1 MNDAKPRVVPSRLIH
16 VRCNKGDE
24 KQPGPTPLEGS
35 TELVIVRLVLRHK
48 YS

>member
-1 MNDAKPRVVPSRLIH
+1 LNDAKPSVVPRRLIH

-24 KQPGPTPLEGS
+24 KQPGPTLEGS